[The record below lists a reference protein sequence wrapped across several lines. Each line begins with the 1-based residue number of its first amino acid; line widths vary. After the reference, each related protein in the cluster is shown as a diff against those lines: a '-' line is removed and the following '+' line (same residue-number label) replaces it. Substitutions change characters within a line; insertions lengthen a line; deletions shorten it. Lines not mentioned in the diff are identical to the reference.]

1 MTYIRDDRMMEHRDI
16 RGDRMMEH
24 GDIRGEK
31 MMEQNNGYRFD
42 TWRLC

>member
-42 TWRLC
+42 T